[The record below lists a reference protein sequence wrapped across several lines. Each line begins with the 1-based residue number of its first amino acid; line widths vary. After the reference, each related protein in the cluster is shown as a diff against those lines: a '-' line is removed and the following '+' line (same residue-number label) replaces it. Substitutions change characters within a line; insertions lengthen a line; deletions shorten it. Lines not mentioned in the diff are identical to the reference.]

1 MPDEYDAI
9 RRGLSNYER
18 GLYFELGRAYIR
30 GETAD
35 RGWVR
40 QFKIETGKGSRIIDS
55 ARTEGLGIRAVER
68 KSGRLNEREAR
79 EQLIRERAG
88 IDSGKIARSDWE
100 TVAGEK
106 IPRSVSND
114 MHALSRDFP
123 GKFNHQVISR
133 TDALRAIQVGRT
145 LASKQLELVRVYEL
159 DRADRARKRLQN
171 IREIVRQ
178 RERARE
184 LERQRERDERRR
196 RAKERLP
203 RVREAA
209 ERLRERRERQ
219 QRTRE
224 RLLLMRQTTERI
236 RLPEPTTSGQR
247 GREEHEA
254 LGVVGDEVVDA
265 RAGVS

>member
-114 MHALSRDFP
+114 MHALSEIF
-123 GKFNHQVISR
+123 QVNSTTKSSR
-133 TDALRAIQVGRT
+133 EPMPCALYRSAGLWRRNSSSWSGSMNWT
-145 LASKQLELVRVYEL
+145 EP
-159 DRADRARKRLQN
+159 
-171 IREIVRQ
+171 IVHANACR
-178 RERARE
+178 
-184 LERQRERDERRR
+184 
-196 RAKERLP
+196 
-203 RVREAA
+203 
-209 ERLRERRERQ
+209 
-219 QRTRE
+219 
-224 RLLLMRQTTERI
+224 
-236 RLPEPTTSGQR
+236 TSGKSS
-247 GREEHEA
+247 GSANGHENSNDNA
-254 LGVVGDEVVDA
+254 NEMSAAGA
-265 RAGVS
+265 RRSVCPEFERPPNDCVNAVSGSNAHASDFY